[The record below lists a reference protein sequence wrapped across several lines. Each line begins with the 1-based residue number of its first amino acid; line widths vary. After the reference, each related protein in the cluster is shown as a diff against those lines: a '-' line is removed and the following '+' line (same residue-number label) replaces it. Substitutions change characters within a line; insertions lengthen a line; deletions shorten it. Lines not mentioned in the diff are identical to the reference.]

1 MTVFSNNVCER
12 WNTRFFPSN
21 WLVAISSCFSG
32 VHVNTLVRVSELKI
46 TELSTDRNLI
56 NFGARALGN
65 SK

>member
-32 VHVNTLVRVSELKI
+32 VHVNTLVRVS
-46 TELSTDRNLI
+46 
-56 NFGARALGN
+56 G
-65 SK
+65 